1 MNSLQSFSEFKL
13 PVVPQKCI
21 LRTMIMIRMMMTAM
35 VTVIIMTTEVG
46 VKDNR
51 CKEEILGEGR
61 ENSSHMAGVVGI
73 VQWECLEH
81 VHDR

>member
-1 MNSLQSFSEFKL
+1 
-13 PVVPQKCI
+13 
-21 LRTMIMIRMMMTAM
+21 MTAM

-61 ENSSHMAGVVGI
+61 ENRSQMAGVVGI